1 MENRKLKIGIH
12 YVEGMAD
19 YSWSYAWEKILKEK
33 GIEVKRINFYDTDVM
48 KQVKDCDGIMWH
60 WFHYP
65 NDKIVAPKILSNIQL
80 NMDIPIFP
88 DLNSCWHYD
97 EKVAQHYLLESIDA
111 PRVPS
116 WVFYDYNKASEFI
129 NSADYPLVFKL
140 SVGAGSANILKID
153 NKEEA
158 KDIVDKMFKKGIF
171 PYTLNEFENTSNQK
185 HRIKEAIKYV
195 KSGEYPTP
203 PWYYMLQKDYVY
215 FQKFLPNNNYDI
227 RVTIIGKRA
236 FGFIRY
242 NRDNDFRASGSGKI
256 DYDINK
262 IPKEAIEI
270 AFDVSKKCKF
280 QSMAYDFMYDENKLV
295 INEMSYCYSGEAVG
309 KCKGYWDNNMNWIE
323 KQMLPQ
329 EAHVEDFLE
338 IVKKKVHADE

>member
-227 RVTIIGKRA
+227 RIVVIGDRA
-236 FGFIRY
+236 FGFVRY
-242 NRDNDFRASGSGKI
+242 NRENDFRASGSGKK
-256 DYDINK
+256 DYDITK
-262 IPKEAIEI
+262 VPIEAVKI
-270 AFDVSKKCKF
+270 AFNVSKRCKF
-280 QSMAYDFMYDENKLV
+280 QSMAYDFMYWNNKVV
-295 INEMSYCYSGEAVG
+295 INEISYCYGSGTRE
-309 KCKGYWDNNMNWIE
+309 CKGYWDSKLNWHDR
-323 KQMLPQ
+323 QMSPE